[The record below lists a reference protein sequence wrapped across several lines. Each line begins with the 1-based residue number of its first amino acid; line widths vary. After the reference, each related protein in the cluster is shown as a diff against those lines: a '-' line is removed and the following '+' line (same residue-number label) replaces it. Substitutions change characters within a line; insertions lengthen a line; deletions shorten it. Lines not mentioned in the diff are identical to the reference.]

1 MQIARYA
8 MERPVNTS
16 LLMLLC
22 LLGGLWGLLTMGR
35 LEDPAFT
42 IKQAI
47 VVTPYPGATAEE
59 VEREVTELLESA
71 IQQMPQLDEITS
83 KSMPGVSEITVEIE
97 DTYDGSAMPQVWDE
111 LRRRVGDAQP
121 ELPDGVR
128 PSEVN
133 DDFGDVFGL
142 FYAVTAPGFSDA
154 ERREIARFLRREL
167 LTVTGVAKVEL
178 NGLTEEAIYVEV
190 PSTRLNR
197 LGLPPNQVLGA
208 FVAEGAM
215 PKAGTLRLGDREV
228 RVGPRPGFDTV
239 AAIERLRI
247 GAPGG
252 TDQVSVIDIAAVSRG
267 EIEPPDHLIRHNGE
281 RAFTVAVAGIA
292 SQNIVEIGQAVEA
305 HLESLAP
312 RIPLGVEISPI
323 YEQHV
328 VVDRAINS
336 FVLSLLASIAI
347 VITALCLFM
356 GLRIG
361 IVVGITLALTILG
374 TFFLMRVFGIEM
386 ERISLGA
393 LIIAMGMLVDNAIVV
408 AEGMLVGMQRGKDA
422 KTAAAEAA
430 QRTQVP
436 LLGATVIG
444 IMAFSGIGLSPDT
457 TGEFLFSL
465 FAVIGMSLLL
475 SWVLAVTVTPLL
487 GVWFFKSAIGDG
499 TMDPYAGRL
508 YRGYGQVVRL
518 GLRARWLVVLGLV
531 AITAS
536 SSMAFGLVKQ
546 QFFPHSTTP
555 LLYLHYTLP
564 QGADLRATARDL
576 EAIEARVLAKPEVEA
591 VTTLVGRGA
600 SRFMLTYQPEQP
612 NPAYGQLII
621 RTGSLE
627 VLDDLAATLRA
638 DLADDYP
645 DAEIRTERVVFGPP
659 TGASVEARFKG
670 EDPAVLRALGDQAMA
685 IMAESGVVRDLRV
698 DWRQRQLTVVPVVDE
713 ERARLAGVGRDDIAQ
728 TIQFATSGIRAG
740 TFREG
745 DTQIPIIVRAPA
757 DERQGTAGLRDRTV
771 FSPAAGVYV
780 PPPQV
785 VERFETRAEEALIQ
799 RRDRQRTLS
808 VQGSEV
814 PGLTA
819 DTAFRAV
826 RPLVEA
832 IALPPGYRLEWGGEY
847 EAAGKAQAS
856 LGAQVPIGFLV
867 MLVIS
872 ILLFGKVR
880 QPLILWL
887 VVPMSVTGMVVG
899 LLTANLPFTFTAL
912 LGFLS
917 LSGMLMKNAIVLVDE
932 IDAQRADG
940 KPDAQAPDV
949 EAIVEASVSR
959 LRPVTLA
966 AGTTIL
972 GMLPLLGDAFF
983 QSMAVTIMG
992 GLAFASVLTL
1002 IAVPV
1007 FYAIL
1012 FRIREERREPR
1023 GAPVPA

>member
-59 VEREVTELLESA
+59 VEREVTEILESA
-71 IQQMPQLDEITS
+71 IQQMPQLYEITS
-83 KSMPGVSEITVEIE
+83 KSMPGVSEITLEIE
-97 DTYDGSAMPQVWDE
+97 DTYGGSEMPQVWDE
-111 LRRRVGDAQP
+111 LRRRVGDAQRQ
-121 ELPDGVR
+121 LPDGAR

-154 ERREIARFLRREL
+154 EQREIARFLRREL
-167 LTVTGVAKVEL
+167 LTVQGVAKVEL
-178 NGLTEEAIYVEV
+178 AGLTEEAIYVEV

-197 LGLPPNQVLGA
+197 LGLPPDQVLGA
-208 FVAEGAM
+208 FVTEGAM
-215 PKAGTLRLGDREV
+215 PEAGTIRLGDREV

-247 GAPGG
+247 GTPGG

-292 SQNIVEIGQAVEA
+292 SQNIVEIGRAVET
-305 HLESLAP
+305 HLDSIAP

-422 KTAAAEAA
+422 KTAASEAA
-430 QRTQVP
+430 DRTQLP

-531 AITAS
+531 AVTAS
-536 SSMAFGLVKQ
+536 SIMAFGLVKQ
-546 QFFPHSTTP
+546 QFFPNSTTP
-555 LLYLHYTLP
+555 LLYVHYTLP

-576 EAIEARVLAKPEVEA
+576 EAIEARVLAEPEVEA

-621 RTGSLE
+621 RTAGLDG
-627 VLDDLAATLRA
+627 LDDLAATLRT

-659 TGASVEARFKG
+659 TGASVEARLEG
-670 EDPAVLRALGDQAMA
+670 DDPDVLRALGAEAMVV
-685 IMAESGVVRDLRV
+685 MQTSGVLRDLRV
-698 DWRQRQLTVVPVVDE
+698 DWRQRELTVVPVIDE

-757 DERQGTAGLRDRTV
+757 FERLGTATLRDRTV
-771 FSPAAGVYV
+771 FSPSEGVYV
-780 PPPQV
+780 PLSQV

-819 DTAFRAV
+819 DAAFGEV

-847 EAAGKAQAS
+847 EAAGRAQAS

-940 KPDAQAPDV
+940 KPDAQA
-949 EAIVEASVSR
+949 IVEASVSR

-966 AGTTIL
+966 SGTTIL

-1002 IAVPV
+1002 IAVPTL
-1007 FYAIL
+1007 YAIL
-1012 FRIREERREPR
+1012 FNIHATRTAPAA
-1023 GAPVPA
+1023 APVPA